1 MLNKESFK
9 DKPNLRDC
17 VPAEKSYNQELRAN
31 QSNRINWIQFGL
43 KRAQEIFRNFSYLLG
58 RMMIK
63 STELFGKK
71 QKVSFRRVIFIVHQ
85 QKNQIPKPFEEKLSK
100 NVSKKIHSNKQ
111 KCSGGIFE
119 IAEE

>member
-43 KRAQEIFRNFSYLLG
+43 KRARDFQ
-58 RMMIK
+58 K
-63 STELFGKK
+63 LF
-71 QKVSFRRVIFIVHQ
+71 VFTWTDDD
-85 QKNQIPKPFEEKLSK
+85 
-100 NVSKKIHSNKQ
+100 
-111 KCSGGIFE
+111 
-119 IAEE
+119 